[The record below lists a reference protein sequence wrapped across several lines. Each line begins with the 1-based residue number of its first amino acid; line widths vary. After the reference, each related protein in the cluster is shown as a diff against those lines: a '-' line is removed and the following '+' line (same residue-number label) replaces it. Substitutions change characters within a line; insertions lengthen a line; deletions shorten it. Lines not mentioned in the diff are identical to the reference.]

1 MSGTTDIILCGTGG
15 QGILLASEV
24 LCAAAWNSGFDVK
37 KSEVHGM
44 AQRGGSVSSH
54 VRFGEKVYSVLVE
67 KGSAHMIIAL
77 EKMEGLRWA
86 HFLRRGGR
94 LVSADIR
101 INPMTVNTG
110 SATYPDIDELVA
122 GAGIPCTEVPVLSIA
137 RELDNYKVVNVALLG
152 AASTL
157 IEGVS
162 LSSWEHAIADRVP
175 PRALA
180 VNMEAFNRG
189 RAVPH
194 ILKGAVS

>member
-1 MSGTTDIILCGTGG
+1 MEGTTNIILCGTGG

-54 VRFGEKVYSVLVE
+54 VRFGGKVFSVLVE
-67 KGSAHMIIAL
+67 QGTAHMIIAL

-86 HFLRRGGR
+86 HFLSPGGR
-94 LVSADIR
+94 LVSAHIR

-110 SATYPDIDELVA
+110 SATYPDIDALVSE
-122 GAGIPCTEVPVLSIA
+122 GGIPCTEVPVLSIA
-137 RELDNYKVVNVALLG
+137 RDLGNFKVVNVALLG

-157 IEGVS
+157 IEGIP
-162 LSSWEHAIADRVP
+162 LSSWERAIEERVP
-175 PRALA
+175 QKALA
-180 VNMEAFNRG
+180 VNMEAFERG

-194 ILKGAVS
+194 ISKGAPR